1 MKLEFELKFCSK
13 SNMFENDKSMVFLSQ
28 EEILTALLE
37 QRSVELSVH
46 VQLQQQQQRRRQ
58 VSDKLRDEA
67 YTWR

>member
-1 MKLEFELKFCSK
+1 
-13 SNMFENDKSMVFLSQ
+13 MFENDKSMVFLSQ

-67 YTWR
+67 YTWRQCNCH

>member
-1 MKLEFELKFCSK
+1 
-13 SNMFENDKSMVFLSQ
+13 MFENDKSMVFLSQ